1 MSRPILAYIDQAAL
15 KHNLSIT
22 RQYATDA
29 RIMAVIKANAYGHG
43 LMYAAHALQ
52 GADGFALLEL
62 DAAIDL
68 RNAGYKHPILLL
80 EGFFSTQ
87 ELALFEKYRLTA
99 VIHHAEQV
107 AMLSNCRHRELNIFL
122 KINTGMNRLG
132 FPVEHFPAVFERLTR
147 NPAITDITIM
157 SHFATADE
165 AKENDNFKQQLR
177 LFNQVTQTGALSPR
191 IQNSGRYHSLANSAA
206 IIRYPETHR
215 DWVRPGLM
223 LYGASPFIN
232 QSAADLGLEPAMML
246 TSKIIAIQHLKKG
259 DKVGYGCSFQAD
271 KSMRIGIVACGYAD
285 GYPRHAPTGTPVLI
299 NNRRCRLI
307 GKVSMDMLTVDIT
320 EAVDVQLNSPV
331 ILWGKGLP
339 VEEIAHHAGTVSYEL
354 LCAVSKRVKIAVN
367 HERTPIDPASG
378 AQRPSCTSTVDR

>member
-15 KHNLSIT
+15 KHNLAIT
-22 RQYATDA
+22 RQYAPDA

-43 LMYAAHALQ
+43 LMHTAHALKST
-52 GADGFALLEL
+52 DGFALLEL

-68 RNAGYKHPILLL
+68 RNAGYNHPILLL

-87 ELALFEKYRLTA
+87 ELALFEKYRLNA
-99 VIHHAEQV
+99 VIHHEEQV
-107 AMLSNCRHRELNIFL
+107 AMLDHCRHRGLNIFL

-132 FPVEHFPAVFERLTR
+132 FPVKHFPAVFERLSR
-147 NPAITDITIM
+147 NPAIANITIM

-165 AKENDNFKQQLR
+165 PGEDDDFKQQLR
-177 LFNQVTQTGALSPR
+177 LFNQVTQTGLLPPCK
-191 IQNSGRYHSLANSAA
+191 QNSGYHHSLANSAA

-223 LYGASPFIN
+223 LYGASPFID
-232 QSAADLGLEPAMML
+232 QPAANLGLEPVMML
-246 TSKIIAIQHLKKG
+246 TSKIIAIQHLRKG
-259 DKVGYGCSFQAD
+259 DKVGYGYSFQAD

-299 NNRRCRLI
+299 NNHRCRLI

-320 EAVDVQLNSPV
+320 EATDIQLNSPV
-331 ILWGKGLP
+331 ILWGKELP
-339 VEEIAHHAGTVSYEL
+339 VEEIAYHAGTISYEL

-367 HERTPIDPASG
+367 HERTLTDPASG
-378 AQRPSCTSTVDR
+378 TQRPSCTSIIDR

>member
-15 KHNLSIT
+15 KHNLAIT
-22 RQYATDA
+22 RQYAPDT
-29 RIMAVIKANAYGHG
+29 RIMAVVKANAYGHG
-43 LMYAAHALQ
+43 LIHTAHALKST
-52 GADGFALLEL
+52 DGFALLEL

-68 RNAGYKHPILLL
+68 RNAGYNHPILLL
-80 EGFFSTQ
+80 EGFFSMQ
-87 ELALFEKYRLTA
+87 ELTLFEKYRLSA
-99 VIHHAEQV
+99 VIHHEEQV
-107 AMLSNCRHRELNIFL
+107 AMLDHCRYRGLNIFL

-132 FPVEHFPAVFERLTR
+132 FPVEHFPTVVERLSR
-147 NPAITDITIM
+147 NPAVTSITIM

-165 AKENDNFKQQLR
+165 AKENEDFKLQLR
-177 LFNQVTQTGALSPR
+177 LFNQVTQAGALSSCT
-191 IQNSGRYHSLANSAA
+191 QNSGRHHSLANSAA

-215 DWVRPGLM
+215 DWARPGLM
-223 LYGASPFIN
+223 LYGASPFSN

-271 KSMRIGIVACGYAD
+271 KSMRIGVVACGYAD

-299 NNRRCRLI
+299 NNHRCRLI

-320 EAVDVQLNSPV
+320 EAADIQISSPV

-339 VEEIAHHAGTVSYEL
+339 VEEIARHAGTISYEL
-354 LCAVSKRVKIAVN
+354 LCAVSKRVKIAVGQ
-367 HERTPIDPASG
+367 ERTPVDQTHG
-378 AQRPSCTSTVDR
+378 VQCFSCTSAAGR

>member
-1 MSRPILAYIDQAAL
+1 
-15 KHNLSIT
+15 
-22 RQYATDA
+22 
-29 RIMAVIKANAYGHG
+29 
-43 LMYAAHALQ
+43 
-52 GADGFALLEL
+52 
-62 DAAIDL
+62 
-68 RNAGYKHPILLL
+68 
-80 EGFFSTQ
+80 
-87 ELALFEKYRLTA
+87 
-99 VIHHAEQV
+99 
-107 AMLSNCRHRELNIFL
+107 
-122 KINTGMNRLG
+122 MNRLG